1 MKKYILTIMVI
12 VGLAANLNAQSDGF
26 FNNSKS
32 GYRSEN
38 SNELLPMLP
47 KTYNSLNDYD
57 ATGKTPDEPA
67 PLGSGLLILTGL
79 AVAYSRKKKE

>member
-1 MKKYILTIMVI
+1 MVL
-12 VGLAANLNAQSDGF
+12 VGLAANLNAQADKKTDGF

-79 AVAYSRKKKE
+79 AVAYSRRKKE